1 MEVQYRTDSIGYLRK
16 RHPTMFKND
25 LKKTIHLSLPMIVGQ
40 IGQLTMSVA
49 DNIMVGR
56 VGTDTLAAAAI
67 GNALF
72 TLVLVVGF
80 GISMAITP
88 LTAMAAGAGREKDCG
103 VVLRQGLIVNLLSGV
118 VLCGLTFIGAE
129 SIRFLNQPQTI
140 VAPAILYMK
149 VLGFSML
156 PLMLFQSFRQFAE
169 GVSFLKPAMVI
180 TLLANL
186 VNILV
191 NWVFIYGNCG
201 APALG
206 LTGAGIATF
215 SSRTFMAL
223 CLMWIIMTAPSL
235 KRFDPSFR
243 YRKIDIPMMKQL
255 LKIGIPGAF
264 QYFFEVSAFTASS
277 VIVGWMSTQALAAH
291 QIALNLASISF
302 MGAMGIS
309 AAGTIRVSNAVGRGD
324 TRDVRAA
331 GFSAA
336 LVCAGFMAMAGLV
349 FILFRNYL
357 PWLYVSDSVVVE
369 MSAALLVMVAFF
381 QISDGIQVVGLGIL
395 RGITDMKIP
404 TLITLVAY
412 WIIGLPSGY
421 VLAFHFGLGIYG
433 VWYGLLISLS
443 ASALLMMLRFHVKTD
458 HSKSSG

>member
-1 MEVQYRTDSIGYLRK
+1 
-16 RHPTMFKND
+16 MFKND

-72 TLVLVVGF
+72 TLILVVGF
-80 GISMAITP
+80 EISMAVTP

-140 VAPAILYMK
+140 VAPAMLYMK

-156 PLMLFQSFRQFAE
+156 PLMLFPSFRQFAE

-186 VNILV
+186 VNIFI
-191 NWVFIYGNCG
+191 NWVFIYGNLG

-215 SSRTFMAL
+215 SSRAFMAL
-223 CLMWIIMTAPSL
+223 GLIWIIMTAPRL
-235 KRFDPSFR
+235 KRFDPSLR
-243 YRKIDIPMMKQL
+243 YRKIDIPMMKKL

-277 VIVGWMSTQALAAH
+277 VIVGWMGT

-302 MGAMGIS
+302 MWAMGIS
-309 AAGTIRVSNAVGRGD
+309 AAGTIRVSNAVGRKNP
-324 TRDVRAA
+324 RDVRAA
-331 GFSAA
+331 EFSTT
-336 LVCAGFMAMAGLV
+336 LVCVGFMAMAGLV
-349 FILFRNYL
+349 FVLFRYSL

-369 MSAALLVMVAFF
+369 MSATLLVIVAFF
-381 QISDGIQVVGLGIL
+381 QISDGIQAVGLGIL
-395 RGITDMKIP
+395 QGITDMKIP
-404 TLITLVAY
+404 TLVAY
-412 WIIGLPSGY
+412 WVHWTAVGLCSGFP
-421 VLAFHFGLGIYG
+421 L
-433 VWYGLLISLS
+433 
-443 ASALLMMLRFHVKTD
+443 
-458 HSKSSG
+458 

>member
-1 MEVQYRTDSIGYLRK
+1 MLKTE
-16 RHPTMFKND
+16 
-25 LKKTIHLSLPMIVGQ
+25 LKKTIHLSLPMVVGQ

-56 VGTDTLAAAAI
+56 VGTDALAAAAI

-88 LTAMAAGAGREKDCG
+88 LTAMAAGAGRDKDCG

-118 VLCGLTFIGAE
+118 LLCGLAFIGAE
-129 SIRFLNQPQTI
+129 SIRFLNQPHTI

-180 TLLANL
+180 TLVANL
-186 VNILV
+186 VNIFI

-223 CLMWIIMTAPSL
+223 CLMWIIMTAPTL
-235 KRFDPSFR
+235 KRFDPSLR
-243 YRKIDIPMMKQL
+243 YRKIDIPLMKQL

-277 VIVGWMSTQALAAH
+277 VIVGWMGTQALAAH

-309 AAGTIRVSNAVGRGD
+309 AAGTIRVSNAVGRGLP
-324 TRDVRAA
+324 RDVRAA

-336 LVCAGFMAMAGLV
+336 LVCAGFMATAGLI
-349 FILFRNYL
+349 FILFRHSL
-357 PWLYVSDSVVVE
+357 PWFYVSDIVVLE
-369 MSAALLVMVAFF
+369 MSATLLVIVAFF
-381 QISDGIQVVGLGIL
+381 QISDGIQAVGLGIL

-412 WIIGLPSGY
+412 WVIGLPSGY
-421 VLAFHFGLGIYG
+421 VLAFHFNLGIYG

-443 ASALLMMLRFHVKTD
+443 ASALLMMLRFHVKT
-458 HSKSSG
+458 KENL

>member
-1 MEVQYRTDSIGYLRK
+1 
-16 RHPTMFKND
+16 
-25 LKKTIHLSLPMIVGQ
+25 
-40 IGQLTMSVA
+40 MSVA

-56 VGTDTLAAAAI
+56 VGTDPLAAAAI

-72 TLVLVVGF
+72 TLVLVAGF

-88 LTAMAAGAGREKDCG
+88 LTAMAAGAGKDKECG
-103 VVLRQGLIVNLLSGV
+103 VVLRQGLIVNLLSGI
-118 VLCGLTFIGAE
+118 VLCGLTFVGSE
-129 SIRFLNQPQTI
+129 SIRFLHQPQAI

-149 VLGFSML
+149 VLGLSML

-186 VNILV
+186 VNIFV

-223 CLMWIIMTAPSL
+223 ALMGIIMTSSTL
-235 KRFDPSFR
+235 KRFDPTLR
-243 YRKIDIPMMKQL
+243 YRKIDIPLMKKL
-255 LKIGIPGAF
+255 LTIGIPGAF

-277 VIVGWMSTQALAAH
+277 VIVGWMGTQALAAH

-302 MGAMGIS
+302 MGALGIS
-309 AAGTIRVSNAVGRGD
+309 AAGTIRVSNAVGRGIS
-324 TRDVRAA
+324 RDVRAA
-331 GFSAA
+331 GFSAV
-336 LVCAGFMAMAGLV
+336 LVCTGFMAAAGLL
-349 FILFRNYL
+349 FILFRHSL
-357 PWLYVSDSVVVE
+357 PWFYVSDRVVLE
-369 MSAALLVMVAFF
+369 MSATLLVIVAFF
-381 QISDGIQVVGLGIL
+381 QISDGIQAVGLGIL

-412 WIIGLPSGY
+412 WIIVLPAGY
-421 VLAFHFGLGIYG
+421 ILAFQFNLGIYG

-443 ASALLMMLRFHVKTD
+443 ASALLMMLRFHVKT
-458 HSKSSG
+458 KEK